1 MSADRGRVDRAVEAA
16 VAVAAGCGVAA
27 TTPRVLH
34 HSNNV
39 VVHLAPTPVVAKVA
53 ISHHRASGAG
63 SIAPELAVGRY
74 LAEQGAP
81 TVSPATILPAGP
93 HYAGGLVLSYW
104 DWCPNDADG
113 VVDGRAVGRSLAALH
128 GALDGYPGE
137 LASRLSHWSTAG
149 CCPFCVTCA
158 AAA

>member
-39 VVHLAPTPVVAKVA
+39 VVHLAPTPVDAKVA

-63 SIAPELAVGRY
+63 SIARELAVGLIWLNRARPRY
-74 LAEQGAP
+74 RRRRFFRR
-81 TVSPATILPAGP
+81 GP
-93 HYAGGLVLSYW
+93 ITPVG
-104 DWCPNDADG
+104 WC
-113 VVDGRAVGRSLAALH
+113 
-128 GALDGYPGE
+128 
-137 LASRLSHWSTAG
+137 
-149 CCPFCVTCA
+149 
-158 AAA
+158 